1 MFWTGCE
8 VADLNQ
14 RQKTIRMNHRN
25 KIQSLVSPTDDP
37 GDAPDCMCESGP
49 CTCEYGRMC
58 HAAPTAQKYGFSPE
72 PMLDLAFLVRPKPSK
87 SMPAT
92 KYGQQRENR
101 KSHPGGPEKMSKNK
115 KNWGKVRNFQSLIR
129 ETAKRHGALHIGAH
143 LVAKGVLGHMRQI
156 HPISTCTEGNS
167 ANFSKYG
174 FSPEPTLDYVQ
185 IVTRIPLETSRT
197 PQGHQPCIFR

>member
-1 MFWTGCE
+1 
-8 VADLNQ
+8 
-14 RQKTIRMNHRN
+14 MNHIN

-49 CTCEYGRMC
+49 LYLEYGRMC

-72 PMLDLAFLVRPKPSK
+72 PTLDLAFLVRPKPSK

-101 KSHPGGPEKMSKNK
+101 KSHPGGPEKTSKNE
-115 KNWGKVRNFQSLIR
+115 KNNFLGKSAIFQSLIR
-129 ETAKRHGALHIGAH
+129 ETAKRHGVLHIRAH

-156 HPISTCTEGNS
+156 HPISTCTEGKSVNFFEVWVFPGTNAGLCADSPQNTTGDLQNTPGTPAMHLPLVVAGSQS
-167 ANFSKYG
+167 A
-174 FSPEPTLDYVQ
+174 L
-185 IVTRIPLETSRT
+185 
-197 PQGHQPCIFR
+197 